1 MSDTKQNDPQTEAQ
15 TEAMTQALRRLKGED
30 ESMSASPAVEAR
42 LLQEVRGL
50 QGRQRGW
57 SPRLVAALAAAAI
70 VLLTLS
76 LAWWNRRSEPAPA
89 VVAAREVT
97 TDFFPLFYGS
107 VPAAQTHLV
116 RLELPPESLARF
128 GLMSADGIDRT
139 SGTVLADVLVGDDG
153 LARAVRFVRKPSQ
166 EQRQ

>member
-1 MSDTKQNDPQTEAQ
+1 MSDTNQNDELTS
-15 TEAMTQALRRLKGED
+15 ALRRLKEED
-30 ESMSASPAVEAR
+30 AAMSASPAVEAR
-42 LLQEVRGL
+42 LLEEVRGL
-50 QGRQRGW
+50 QGRQKGW

-76 LAWWNRRSEPAPA
+76 IGWWKSRSEPVPA
-89 VVAAREVT
+89 MLAEEVT
-97 TDFFPLFYGS
+97 TGFFPLFYGS

-116 RLELPPESLARF
+116 RLELPRESLARF
-128 GLMSADGIDRT
+128 GLMSADGISNS

-153 LARAVRFVRKPSQ
+153 LARAVRFVRKLSQ